1 MDHFFSKNK
10 DRQWVKHRKKQGGRK
25 KGGKKVGRMDG
36 RREGKG
42 VRGKQEGRKKALYS
56 DLGQFQERRLPTGFR
71 TYWLLTSEDSA
82 LRFHG

>member
-1 MDHFFSKNK
+1 
-10 DRQWVKHRKKQGGRK
+10 
-25 KGGKKVGRMDG
+25 MDG